1 MQYQGG
7 KWRMRKDISNIL
19 KMFYNDTPDKFTQ
32 YIEPFVGGAS
42 VLSEVCKW
50 FPKNIIASDYNEDLI
65 IMWLALKDGWMP
77 PDNYKVDQE
86 YYYSLFDKE
95 SSPLRTFILFSCS
108 FGGGWKNT
116 IARANKG
123 FLDPHLY
130 YNREWIV
137 S

>member
-50 FPKNIIASDYNEDLI
+50 FPK
-65 IMWLALKDGWMP
+65 
-77 PDNYKVDQE
+77 
-86 YYYSLFDKE
+86 
-95 SSPLRTFILFSCS
+95 T
-108 FGGGWKNT
+108 
-116 IARANKG
+116 
-123 FLDPHLY
+123 
-130 YNREWIV
+130 
-137 S
+137 